1 MNEGYPARKVA
12 ETVTFDSPLGRIAM
26 QKKREISLSASV
38 GLLMLVRHRDD
49 IESRES
55 LKSEAR

>member
-1 MNEGYPARKVA
+1 
-12 ETVTFDSPLGRIAM
+12 M